1 MTQEEKK
8 EFDWLNSSS
17 YLLRLLLERKGF
29 EITKNA
35 SGIWHVFYD
44 GHIVGS
50 LTYRKDDD
58 YNYTFTNLRL
68 YKYLIHKAPK
78 LKDFIMSEYFETDGN
93 TLVRFEFDKFNEY
106 LDEIIEVFP
115 PKQKVEEKPED
126 EVVDEEDNIED
137 SVSRLQ
143 EYCDEFDEKFSKNT
157 LYKDIQCVLKDYNKL
172 KEEIWKQKEQEEQKE
187 E

>member
-35 SGIWHVFYD
+35 SSIWHVFYD

-50 LTYRKDDD
+50 LTYRHDDD

-68 YKYLIHKAPK
+68 YKYLIHKEPK
-78 LKDFIMSEYFETDGN
+78 LKDFIMSEYFERDGN
-93 TLVRFEFDKFNEY
+93 KLLRFDFDGFNKY

-115 PKQKVEEKPED
+115 PKQVKTEDVED
-126 EVVDEEDNIED
+126 EVVDEEDDIED
-137 SVSRLQ
+137 SISRLQ

-172 KEEIWKQKEQEEQKE
+172 KEKVWKQEEKENTEE
-187 E
+187 